1 MNKTGLFTVAAIAR
15 QLGLAPATL
24 RTWDRRY
31 GLGPQAHEAGLHR
44 RYSHEDVAR
53 LQIMRRLVMS
63 GMAPAQAAQ
72 VALAT
77 TDFDQSATEAAESVV
92 STNRETLIKSL
103 YESAL
108 SLDNTFVRQTLRQVM
123 DKEGAIATWE
133 STIVPLLQRIGKLW
147 ELESTGIAVEHSLSA
162 TLIQLFS
169 ERAQVS
175 DPVNA
180 RPVLLAS
187 APEEQHTLPLYA
199 LAAALAEVRVES
211 ILLGARTPSEAL
223 GSVMR
228 RNGAL
233 AVFVWAQSEKCAS
246 MFNFDDLPSL
256 RPAPRV
262 LTGGPGFAAISHSK
276 GAEHVTSL
284 VRAYD
289 LMRGSLGI

>member
-162 TLIQLFS
+162 TLIQLF
-169 ERAQVS
+169 
-175 DPVNA
+175 
-180 RPVLLAS
+180 
-187 APEEQHTLPLYA
+187 
-199 LAAALAEVRVES
+199 
-211 ILLGARTPSEAL
+211 
-223 GSVMR
+223 
-228 RNGAL
+228 
-233 AVFVWAQSEKCAS
+233 
-246 MFNFDDLPSL
+246 
-256 RPAPRV
+256 
-262 LTGGPGFAAISHSK
+262 
-276 GAEHVTSL
+276 
-284 VRAYD
+284 
-289 LMRGSLGI
+289 